1 MAMQRRLPRPE
12 QPSARYLARLRRE
25 MPRGVARLLLGPVG
39 KDVAIRGITV
49 PATDTL
55 LIARVYRH
63 RDLGPDPLPMVINF
77 HGGGFVFGNLT
88 AADWLCGQLAARAAV
103 IVVSVG
109 YRLAPEYPA
118 PTAFTDSWSAT
129 RWLVEHVDLLG
140 GDRSRVMVM
149 GESAGANLAAL
160 IALASRDLSRA
171 DAGWPQ
177 LAGQIL
183 AYPAVDLTL
192 SSASIAEL
200 TDAPMLRK
208 ETLDWY
214 GRLYLPQGLDTSIA
228 ADDPRVSPI
237 FAADHT
243 DLPPALVLIAGDD
256 PLRDDATRYAAVLAA
271 AGVRVQTQ
279 VFPDAIH
286 GFLSI
291 PLFEP
296 AAHEALGAIV
306 DYLSPRPM
314 PTAVAMAHRSGWRR
328 RLLVR
333 L

>member
-1 MAMQRRLPRPE
+1 MNQRTRLLVAVLRRLPRPE
-12 QPSARYLARLRRE
+12 QPSARYLDGLRRE
-25 MPRGVARLLLGPVG
+25 LPRGAARLLLGPVG
-39 KDVAIRGITV
+39 ADVAIRDITV
-49 PATDTL
+49 PATGTL
-55 LIARVYRH
+55 LTARVYRP
-63 RDLGPDPLPMVINF
+63 RALGPDPLPLVVNF

-88 AADWLCGQLAARAAV
+88 AADWLCGQLAARAEV
-103 IVVSVG
+103 VVVSVG
-109 YRLAPEYPA
+109 YRLAPEHPA
-118 PTAFTDSWSAT
+118 PTPFTDGWSAT
-129 RWLVEHVDLLG
+129 RWLVEHAGLLG
-140 GDRSRVMVM
+140 GDRSRVTVM

-160 IALASRDLSRA
+160 IALSSRDLSRA
-171 DAGWPQ
+171 DPSWPQ

-200 TDAPMLRK
+200 ADAPMLRRK
-208 ETLDWY
+208 TLDWY

-243 DLPPALVLIAGDD
+243 DLAPTLMLVAGED
-256 PLRDDATRYAAVLAA
+256 PLRDDGTRYAAVLAA
-271 AGVRVQTQ
+271 AGVPVETR

-296 AAHEALGAIV
+296 AAHQALEAIV
-306 DYLSPRPM
+306 AQLTPER
-314 PTAVAMAHRSGWRR
+314 GG
-328 RLLVR
+328 
-333 L
+333 

>member
-1 MAMQRRLPRPE
+1 MNRRTRLLVAALHRLPRPE
-12 QPSARYLARLRRE
+12 QPSARYLAGARRDL
-25 MPRGVARLLLGPVG
+25 PRGLARLLLGPVAT
-39 KDVAIRGITV
+39 DVAIRDITV

-55 LIARVYRH
+55 LTARVYRP
-63 RDLGPDPLPMVINF
+63 RSLAAVPLPLVINF

-88 AADWLCGQLAARAAV
+88 TADWLCGQLAARARV
-103 IVVSVG
+103 TVVSVG
-109 YRLAPEYPA
+109 YRLAPEHPA
-118 PTAFTDSWSAT
+118 PTPFRDSWCAT
-129 RWLVEHVDLLG
+129 RWLVDHAGLLG
-140 GDRSRVMVM
+140 GDRSRVTVM

-160 IALASRDLSRA
+160 ITLASRDLSRA
-171 DAGWPQ
+171 DPGWPP

-200 TDAPMLRK
+200 ADAPMLRK
-208 ETLDWY
+208 KTLDWY

-243 DLPPALVLIAGDD
+243 DLPPALVLIAGED
-256 PLRDDATRYAAVLAA
+256 PLRDDGTRYAAVLAA
-271 AGVRVQTQ
+271 AGVPVQTQ
-279 VFPDAIH
+279 VFPEAIH

-296 AAHEALGAIV
+296 GAHEALKAIV
-306 DYLSPRPM
+306 AYISQTPRS
-314 PTAVAMAHRSGWRR
+314 TN
-328 RLLVR
+328 
-333 L
+333 